1 MCYSNSI
8 VCCVM
13 VYFALGFII
22 CAEAARA
29 ALSLAGTML
38 GYYLVRV
45 LPSKAA
51 IAPVNPSLLPMV
63 RNPTMITITL
73 GELIILVIQVL
84 FFQYLGYKLVN
95 LYSE

>member
-38 GYYLVRV
+38 GYYPVRV
-45 LPSKAA
+45 FPSKTA

-73 GELIILVIQVL
+73 GELILVIQVL